1 MKQRYVVAISS
12 VFLTLAWQAPVT
24 AAEQAVGA
32 NPVDFRACNFREG
45 KDELDL
51 APLLVKFRNYAN
63 QKDVGYAA
71 WILKPE
77 LHSSADFDFG
87 WLGSWPDGVAYGT
100 SMERWK
106 KDGKALA
113 REFNTVVDCGAGHEL
128 AMSRPINA
136 PDGTPEDGV
145 LLFYACQLNEGQT
158 LKTAYKAQLE
168 FGQAMKANGSLSVSW
183 MYTPAA
189 GAGAEAPDYYHVVGF
204 YRYSDLGD
212 TMELFV
218 NRGGVELRQ
227 RIIGPVA
234 SCLTPNVY
242 DAVSVRARDEAK

>member
-1 MKQRYVVAISS
+1 MVAMALLVLSLGWQS
-12 VFLTLAWQAPVT
+12 AALAAET
-24 AAEQAVGA
+24 AANA
-32 NPVDFRACNFREG
+32 NPVDFRACNFRDG

-77 LHSSADFDFG
+77 FHSSAEFDIG
-87 WLGSWPDGVAYGT
+87 WLGSWPDGIAYGT

-106 KDGKALA
+106 KEGKALA
-113 REFNTVVDCGAGHEL
+113 AEFNSVVDCSARHEL
-128 AMSRPINA
+128 AMALPINA
-136 PDGTPEDGV
+136 PDGTPEDGI
-145 LLFYACQLNEGQT
+145 LLFYACNLNEGKS
-158 LKTAYKAQLE
+158 LKDAYKAQLE
-168 FGQAMKANGSLSVSW
+168 FGLTMKANGSLSVSW

-189 GAGAEAPDYYHVVGF
+189 GAGPDAPDYYHVVGF

-218 NRGGVELRQ
+218 NRGGVELRKK
-227 RIIGPVA
+227 IVGPVA
-234 SCLTPNVY
+234 SCQNPNIY
-242 DAVSVRARDEAK
+242 DALSVRARDETT